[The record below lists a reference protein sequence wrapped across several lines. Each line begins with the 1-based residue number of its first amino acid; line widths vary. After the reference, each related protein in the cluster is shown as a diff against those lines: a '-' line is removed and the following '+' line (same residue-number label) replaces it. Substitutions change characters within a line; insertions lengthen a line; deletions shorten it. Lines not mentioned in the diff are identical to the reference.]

1 MEYSENE
8 IQNILKLYKQKKEK
22 QRENYEK
29 IKDTEEFKIKNRQR
43 ASEHYYMN
51 KEKKKQYY
59 EENKEFLRCKSSY
72 LYYKKN
78 DRTEEFKELYPE
90 RYQILIDRKFIT
102 DEDQHNAAGS
112 SSTES

>member
-1 MEYSENE
+1 MEYSETE

-22 QRENYEK
+22 QKQKYEM

-59 EENKEFLRCKSSY
+59 EEDKEFFRCKGSY
-72 LYYKKN
+72 LYYKKL
-78 DRTEEFKELYPE
+78 DRIEEFKELYPE
-90 RYQILIDRKFIT
+90 KYQILIDRNFIK
-102 DEDQHNAAGS
+102 DQELS
-112 SSTES
+112 SDQLST